1 MKRADIPH
9 LRPTQRR
16 LPGRDREEPV
26 NSRGS
31 FPASGKGGALYV
43 KAGGRVY
50 KITPQAVEK
59 YFREYG
65 LDECLPSEREISIG
79 HLVEELEIALQSEPV
94 SVGVSGRMVQYHSPS
109 LNFKMVG
116 SKIVNIRISLR
127 YYATGEDDDSSDV
140 ELAS

>member
-1 MKRADIPH
+1 MKKPDIPH
-9 LRPTQRR
+9 IRPTQGRFAS
-16 LPGRDREEPV
+16 RDREEPV
-26 NSRGS
+26 DSRGN
-31 FPASGKGGALYV
+31 FPASGKTGALYV
-43 KAGGRVY
+43 KAAGRVY
-50 KITPQAVEK
+50 KVTPQAVEK

-65 LDECLPSEREISIG
+65 LDERVASDREVSIR
-79 HLVEELEIALQSEPV
+79 HLAEELEIALQSEPV

-127 YYATGEDDDSSDV
+127 YYATGEDEDSSDV